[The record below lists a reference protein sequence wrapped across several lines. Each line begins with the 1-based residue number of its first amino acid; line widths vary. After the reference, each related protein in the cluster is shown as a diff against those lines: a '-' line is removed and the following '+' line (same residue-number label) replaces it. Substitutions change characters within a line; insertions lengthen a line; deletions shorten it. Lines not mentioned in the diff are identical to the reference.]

1 VWRDIGLLYRMEL
14 VPSLRTPAWVAI
26 GLTQPALYLLL
37 FGPLTERIAAT
48 VPGFPPGGAWVVFTP
63 ALIVQLALFSS
74 SFTGF
79 GLLTDLRGGVVE
91 RLRTTPASRV
101 ALLLGKVLTNA
112 THTVV
117 QALLIILLAMAVFGL
132 RAPLAG
138 VLLVLVVAA
147 LLAITLASV
156 SQALA
161 LRLRDEDAFLALL
174 NTVLLPLLLL
184 SGILIPITSAL
195 APGWLV
201 AASTA
206 NPLTHVLDTGRA
218 GFRGDFAL
226 GELATGGLLLL
237 GMAATALWWGART
250 FNRENV

>member
-1 VWRDIGLLYRMEL
+1 MWRDIGLLYRMEL
-14 VPSLRTPAWVAI
+14 LPSLRTPAWIAI

-48 VPGFPPGGAWVVFTP
+48 IPGYPPGGAWVVFTP

-79 GLLTDLRGGVVE
+79 GLLADLEGGVLE
-91 RLRTTPASRV
+91 RLRTTPASRI

-112 THTVV
+112 THTLV
-117 QALLIILLAMAVFGL
+117 QAVLIILLAVLVFDL
-132 RAPLAG
+132 RAPFAG
-138 VLLVLVVAA
+138 VLLVLAVAA
-147 LLAITLASV
+147 LLAVTLSSV

-161 LRLRDEDAFLALL
+161 LRLRDEDAFLGLL

-184 SGILIPITSAL
+184 SGILIPITSGL
-195 APGWLV
+195 APDWLV
-201 AASTA
+201 TASSV
-206 NPLTHVLDTGRA
+206 NPLTHVVDTGRA

-226 GELATGGLLLL
+226 AETATGGLLLL
-237 GMAATALWWGART
+237 GLAAAALWWGTRT
-250 FNRENV
+250 FHRENV